1 MSKKKGDTFAAESEF
16 LAAARQK
23 IESNTLTEEQLKSSY
38 AEICEKYE
46 ELLQEARFLTRV
58 SDKLE
63 KKLSVANDKLQ
74 QENTGLTHQT
84 EQIKSEMGK
93 ALKTNK
99 KLSQEKTQLDES
111 QNKLQ
116 MTLIFIIAGMLIV
129 MVTMGW
135 FWFQTAEEIDDYKK
149 AGQNATALQ
158 KQLEELKK
166 EKAEQDSL
174 TAEPT
179 EATEPDIAE

>member
-1 MSKKKGDTFAAESEF
+1 MSKKKGDTFAAENEF
-16 LAAARQK
+16 LAAAREK
-23 IESNTLTEEQLKSSY
+23 LENGSISEEQLKSSY

-63 KKLSVANDKLQ
+63 KKLSVANDKLK

-99 KLSQEKTQLDES
+99 QLSKEKSALDES

-116 MTLIFIIAGMLIV
+116 MTLIFIIAAMLIV

-135 FWFQTAEEIDDYKK
+135 FWYETAQEAEEIPKFQDQIKTLESQLK
-149 AGQNATALQ
+149 TIQENQNT
-158 KQLEELKK
+158 
-166 EKAEQDSL
+166 EQDSL
-174 TAEPT
+174 VAPE
-179 EATEPDIAE
+179 E